1 MKGDKVPGKIIGTMD
16 AADINVA
23 IDMLAELVEANDL
36 PPKVLIIHRFTNRM
50 VTNHRRIKLD
60 PRVQVVIDMDG
71 FGPPWM
77 KLDSY
82 EAYVRRQPVQFAG
95 FKLFYKNDKPLM
107 TPADVLKLVPVPFY
121 VMYQ

>member
-1 MKGDKVPGKIIGTMD
+1 MKGSKAPGTVIGTMD

-23 IDMLAELVEANDL
+23 IETLAQLVEENDL

-50 VTNHRRIKLD
+50 LTNHVRIKLD

-82 EAYVRRQPVQFAG
+82 AAYVTRQPVQFAG

-107 TPADVLKLVPVPFY
+107 LPADVLKLVPVPMY